1 MNKDKREPYVQIRL
15 NDEEKKILES
25 KFRSSEFSSRS
36 QFIRTMILEGVVV
49 RFNGEI
55 MRNIARSISGI
66 AANINQIAV
75 RVNSTGSIYADDMTE
90 IQKDVSE
97 LWQQLR
103 LFQSELQ
110 KLTQ

>member
-1 MNKDKREPYVQIRL
+1 MVENKREHYVQIRL
-15 NDEEKKILES
+15 NDEEKSLLENKYNQSRFKS
-25 KFRSSEFSSRS
+25 KS

-49 RFNGEI
+49 RIDEKKI
-55 MRNIARSISGI
+55 QKVIRQISGI

-75 RVNSTGSIYADDMTE
+75 RVNSTGSIYSNDVIE
-90 IQKDVSE
+90 IMKDVNE

-103 LFQSELQ
+103 LFQSDLQ

>member
-1 MNKDKREPYVQIRL
+1 MDRDKREHYVQIRL

-25 KFRSSEFSSRS
+25 KFRSSKFHSRS

-49 RFNGEI
+49 RFDSEI
-55 MRNIARSISGI
+55 MRSTARNISGI

-110 KLTQ
+110 KLTK

>member
-1 MNKDKREPYVQIRL
+1 MDKDKREHYVQIRL

-25 KFRSSEFSSRS
+25 KFRSSEFQSKS
-36 QFIRTMILEGVVV
+36 QFIRTMVLEGAVV
-49 RFNGEI
+49 RFDSKKMQSI
-55 MRNIARSISGI
+55 TRNISGI
-66 AANINQIAV
+66 AANINQITV
-75 RVNSTGSIYADDMTE
+75 RVNSTDSIYADDMTE

-110 KLTQ
+110 KLMQ

>member
-1 MNKDKREPYVQIRL
+1 MNRDKREHYVQIRL
-15 NDEEKKILES
+15 NNEEKKILES
-25 KFRSSEFSSRS
+25 KFRSSGFFSKS

>member
-1 MNKDKREPYVQIRL
+1 MDKEKREHYVQIRL
-15 NDEEKKILES
+15 NEEEKKMIES
-25 KFRSSEFSSRS
+25 KYELSEFHSKS

-49 RFNGEI
+49 RFDSKI
-55 MRNIARSISGI
+55 IQSIVRNISGI

-75 RVNSTGSIYADDMTE
+75 RVNSTGSIYADDMEE
-90 IQKDVSE
+90 IRKDVNE

-103 LFQSELQ
+103 LYQSEVQ